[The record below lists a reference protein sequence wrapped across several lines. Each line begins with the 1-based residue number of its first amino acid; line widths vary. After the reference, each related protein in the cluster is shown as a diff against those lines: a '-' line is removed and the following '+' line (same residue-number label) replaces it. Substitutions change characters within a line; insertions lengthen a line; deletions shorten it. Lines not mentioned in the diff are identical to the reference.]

1 MLGQLLFHIKILP
14 TILTRQL
21 LGAGGSAVLLGRE
34 QGLEPLSALP
44 RTLDLEDPMIPEKQ
58 HVINC
63 VCVAYF
69 QIIGVGTHHLLQW
82 SSLCFFKQSFL
93 ENLSPQSLFDHL
105 GPCLDQSGPF
115 WTISDK
121 NDFFTPN
128 GQNRVL
134 QSTAVRRHCTDWY
147 EI

>member
-44 RTLDLEDPMIPEKQ
+44 RTLNLEDTMIPEKQ

-63 VCVAYF
+63 VRFAYF
-69 QIIGVGTHHLLQW
+69 QIIGVGTSCNGAACA
-82 SSLCFFKQSFL
+82 SSNS
-93 ENLSPQSLFDHL
+93 LSSK
-105 GPCLDQSGPF
+105 
-115 WTISDK
+115 T
-121 NDFFTPN
+121 
-128 GQNRVL
+128 
-134 QSTAVRRHCTDWY
+134 
-147 EI
+147 